1 MSVQTGISCRARQT
15 FVISERNM
23 LIRPWILV
31 ALGKPVVY
39 DVYVMLSLTDAD
51 QIVVRLDI
59 TVEEASRMDVLYPLD

>member
-1 MSVQTGISCRARQT
+1 
-15 FVISERNM
+15 M
-23 LIRPWILV
+23 LIRPRILV

-39 DVYVMLSLTDAD
+39 NMYVMLSLTDAD